1 MLAVFPLDTDRAC
14 ERALDA
20 AIEARA
26 AMWLWNAERRERGDE
41 VLNFGIALHAG
52 DWVHADTVA
61 GFQAEARRSLVVH
74 GNSDPVELRKSL
86 PQREVFE
93 VDNVRLGLIHP
104 YWGREE
110 FPSERLFPDFPEE
123 EVGKLD
129 VICFG
134 HFHVPLDEVVDG
146 VRFVNAGQGYPSFL
160 VPGTLAWIRVSGS
173 EVTVE
178 IEEFAPA
185 D

>member
-1 MLAVFPLDTDRAC
+1 MTTSVLLVGDTHIRDWDDAHSELRRAV
-14 ERALDA
+14 
-20 AIEARA
+20 
-26 AMWLWNAERRERGDE
+26 RGAD
-41 VLNFGIALHAG
+41 IALHAG
-52 DWVHADTVA
+52 DWVHADTVR
-61 GFQAEARRSLVVH
+61 GFQAEAQRSFVVH
-74 GNSDPVELRKSL
+74 GNSDPVELRQTL

-93 VDNVRLGLIHP
+93 VDDVRLGLIHP

-110 FPSERLFPDFPEE
+110 FPSERLLPDFPED

-134 HFHVPLDEVVDG
+134 HFHVPLDELVDG
-146 VRFVNAGQGYPSFL
+146 VRFVNGGQGYPSFL
-160 VPGTLAWIRVSGS
+160 VPGTLAWLRISGAELS
-173 EVTVE
+173 VE

>member
-1 MLAVFPLDTDRAC
+1 MTTNVLLVGDTHIRNWDDAHAELRRAVRSAD
-14 ERALDA
+14 
-20 AIEARA
+20 
-26 AMWLWNAERRERGDE
+26 
-41 VLNFGIALHAG
+41 IALHAG

-74 GNSDPVELRKSL
+74 GNSDPVELRQTL

-93 VDNVRLGLIHP
+93 VEDVRLGLIHP

-123 EVGKLD
+123 EVGRLD

-173 EVTVE
+173 EVIVE